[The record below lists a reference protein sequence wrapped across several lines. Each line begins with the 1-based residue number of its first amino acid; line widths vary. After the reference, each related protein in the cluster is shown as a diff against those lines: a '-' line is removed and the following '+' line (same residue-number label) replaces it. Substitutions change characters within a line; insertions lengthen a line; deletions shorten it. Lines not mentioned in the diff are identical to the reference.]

1 MPGARDVVSVGLLA
15 RVYPAAEIERAI
27 AACGRSEQ
35 RSRLLPARLVLYFV
49 LGLALFSPDPYLEV
63 MRKMTFGLR
72 QVGLM
77 GAWREPAKSSIFLAR
92 RRLGWEP
99 FRELFAGSVV
109 PLAEPSD
116 TWAFWRVCG

>member
-1 MPGARDVVSVGLLA
+1 M
-15 RVYPAAEIERAI
+15 YPAAEVERAI

-72 QVGLM
+72 QVG
-77 GAWREPAKSSIFLAR
+77 
-92 RRLGWEP
+92 
-99 FRELFAGSVV
+99 
-109 PLAEPSD
+109 
-116 TWAFWRVCG
+116 

>member
-1 MPGARDVVSVGLLA
+1 MVPGAHDVVSVGLLA
-15 RVYPAAEIERAI
+15 RVYPAAEVERAI

-49 LGLALFSPDPYLEV
+49 LGLALFSPDPL
-63 MRKMTFGLR
+63 FGSHAKDDLWASPGR
-72 QVGLM
+72 LM

-99 FRELFAGSVV
+99 FRELFARSV
-109 PLAEPSD
+109 LA
-116 TWAFWRVCG
+116 AA